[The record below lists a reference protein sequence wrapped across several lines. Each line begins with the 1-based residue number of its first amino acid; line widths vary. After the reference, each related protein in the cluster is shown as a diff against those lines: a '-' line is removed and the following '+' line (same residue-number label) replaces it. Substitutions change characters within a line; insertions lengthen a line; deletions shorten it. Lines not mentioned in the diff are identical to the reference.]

1 LGRVPRHKPESG
13 IHGVMDSSEAKM
25 GSRKRVA
32 T

>member
-13 IHGVMDSSEAKM
+13 MRGVMDSSEAEM
-25 GSRKRVA
+25 GSRKRAA